1 MGLRITTWN
10 VNGIRNPFG
19 YQPWR
24 EKKTFEAMFDILEA
38 DIVILQETKIQR
50 KDLQD
55 DMVLVPGWDAYFS
68 LPKHKK
74 GYSGVAIYTRSSVCS
89 PIRAEEGITGIL
101 CPPGS
106 SQSFFDLPADERIGG
121 YPTISQYGDCTLDAA
136 TLDSEGRCLILEFPA
151 FVLIGTYCP
160 ANRDET
166 RDHFRLGFLN
176 VLDARIRNLV
186 NSGKRVIL
194 AGDLN
199 VIREEIDTANAQ
211 ERMRKEGVTAEE
223 FFSAPARRL
232 FNHLVEHGNV
242 YGERDECRAR
252 PVLTDICRK
261 FHSRRRGMFTCWDQK
276 KNARPGNF
284 GSRIDYICASLD
296 CGDWF
301 SESNI
306 QEGLMGSDHCPVYAV
321 ISDKIQLDGKETDIK
336 DVMNAVGMFQDGF
349 RQRDWTIKDLLPTS
363 AKLLPEFDRRRNIR
377 DMFIRMPP
385 LVSLTQ
391 EESLTSLA
399 KVGGEPRPQSPTT
412 GDGSPV
418 SERGLRVSFST
429 APQPRVVNKQER
441 EISNSDTGKVIHSMI
456 SKGKRSAESLPFQ
469 RDQKRT
475 KSANAKASTSKNPQR
490 MAQSTLQGF
499 FIPKTQT
506 PGAQPNANANILPS
520 NSTDSSHSLSPY
532 PRQELTLGPDED
544 TQEDLSSR
552 NASEG
557 YNTPKEA
564 KYLSTLVNIHKEE
577 GIINP
582 IVAKESWSKILG
594 TRIAPRCEHNEPCK
608 MLSTKKPGMNC
619 GRSFYICARPLGP
632 SGEKERGTQWRCGTF
647 IWSSEH
653 AASGK

>member
-24 EKKTFEAMFDILEA
+24 EKKTFQAMFDILEA
-38 DIVILQETKIQR
+38 DIVIMQETKIQR

-106 SQSFFDLPADERIGG
+106 SQSFFDLPNDERIGG

-186 NSGKRVIL
+186 DAGKRVIL

-199 VIREEIDTANAQ
+199 VIREELDTANAQ

-223 FFSAPARRL
+223 FFSTPARRL

-261 FHSRRRGMFTCWDQK
+261 FHNRRSGMFTCWDQK

-296 CGDWF
+296 CKDWF

-321 ISDKIQLDGKETDIK
+321 ISDKVQLDGRETDIR

-349 RQRDWTIKDLLPTS
+349 RQRDWSIKDLLPAS

-377 DMFIRMPP
+377 DMFTKMPP
-385 LVSLTQ
+385 ATPLIQ
-391 EESLTSLA
+391 EESLTGLA
-399 KVGGEPRPQSPTT
+399 TAGGEPRPESPTT
-412 GDGSPV
+412 GDGCGV
-418 SERGLRVSFST
+418 VEVGLRDSFST
-429 APQPRVVNKQER
+429 APQPGVVKEQEGDT
-441 EISNSDTGKVIHSMI
+441 SSCNTGKKVNSMI
-456 SKGKRSAESLPFQ
+456 SKSKRSAELHLQ

-475 KSANAKASTSKNPQR
+475 KPASEKASTSKNRQR

-499 FIPKTQT
+499 FTPKTQT
-506 PGAQPNANANILPS
+506 PGGQPNVNVNTQPS
-520 NSTDSSHSLSPY
+520 SSTGSNYSLSPY
-532 PRQELTLGPDED
+532 LRQGLTLGPDQD
-544 TQEDLSSR
+544 TQEDISSH
-552 NASEG
+552 NAGEG

-564 KYLSTLVNIHKEE
+564 KYLSTLVDVDKE
-577 GIINP
+577 GDIIDP

-594 TRIAPRCEHNEPCK
+594 TRIAPRCEHNEPCR

-653 AASGK
+653 TTSGQ

>member
-1 MGLRITTWN
+1 
-10 VNGIRNPFG
+10 
-19 YQPWR
+19 
-24 EKKTFEAMFDILEA
+24 MFDILEA
-38 DIVILQETKIQR
+38 DIVIMQETKIQR

-74 GYSGVAIYTRSSVCS
+74 GDCDFQQFHSCLYLCASTGYSGVAIYTRSSICS

-106 SQSFFDLPADERIGG
+106 SQSFFDLPDNERIGG
-121 YPTISQYGDCTLDAA
+121 YPTISQYGDCTVDAA

-176 VLDARIRNLV
+176 ALDARVRNLV
-186 NSGKRVIL
+186 NTGKRVIL

-211 ERMRKEGVTAEE
+211 ERLRKEGVTAEE
-223 FFSAPARRL
+223 FFSTPARRL
-232 FNHLVEHGNV
+232 FNHLVENGKV
-242 YGERDECRAR
+242 YGERDESRAT
-252 PVLTDICRK
+252 PVLMDICRE
-261 FHSRRRGMFTCWDQK
+261 FHKQRRGMFTCWDQK

-296 CGDWF
+296 CKDWF

-321 ISDKIQLDGKETDIK
+321 ISDKVQLGGTETDIK
-336 DVMNAVGMFQDGF
+336 DIMNAVGMFQDGF
-349 RQRDWTIKDLLPTS
+349 RQRNWTVKDLLPIS

-377 DMFIRMPP
+377 DMFVKIP
-385 LVSLTQ
+385 SLTK
-391 EESLTSLA
+391 EESSTDLD
-399 KVGGEPRPQSPTT
+399 KVDGESGPETPTT
-412 GDGSPV
+412 GDHCGV
-418 SERGLRVSFST
+418 VEKALQYTFNT
-429 APQPRVVNKQER
+429 ASQDSAVKQPARTT
-441 EISNSDTGKVIHSMI
+441 SNCDTGKSINSMI
-456 SKGKRSAESLPFQ
+456 SKGKRSTESLPFQ

-475 KSANAKASTSKNPQR
+475 KSANSKTSTNKNPQR

-499 FIPKTQT
+499 FIPKTQA
-506 PGAQPNANANILPS
+506 PGGQPNVQSSTPPS
-520 NSTDSSHSLSPY
+520 NSINSNHSPSPY
-532 PRQELTLGPDED
+532 PRQETRENLALT
-544 TQEDLSSR
+544 
-552 NASEG
+552 NASGG
-557 YNTPKEA
+557 YNAPEGGE
-564 KYLSTLVNIHKEE
+564 YLSTPINIGNEE
-577 GIINP
+577 DIIDP

-594 TRIAPRCEHNEPCK
+594 TRIAPRCEHNEACK
-608 MLSTKKPGMNC
+608 MLSTKKPGVNC

-632 SGEKERGTQWRCGTF
+632 SGEKEKGTQWRCGTF
-647 IWSSEH
+647 VWSSEWV
-653 AASGK
+653 ANGT

>member
-1 MGLRITTWN
+1 MVIVYHGATYNDLEW
-10 VNGIRNPFG
+10 NPFG

-24 EKKTFEAMFDILEA
+24 EKKTFGAMFDLLEA
-38 DIVILQETKIQR
+38 DIVIMQETKIQR

-74 GYSGVAIYTRSSVCS
+74 GYSGVAIYTRSSVCA

-106 SQSFFDLPADERIGG
+106 SQSFFDLPDDERIGG

-136 TLDSEGRCLILEFPA
+136 TLDSEGRCMILEFPA

-186 NSGKRVIL
+186 DSGKRVIL

-232 FNHLVEHGNV
+232 FNHLVEHGKI
-242 YGERDECRAR
+242 YGERDEYRAE
-252 PVLTDICRK
+252 PVLSDICRQ
-261 FHSRRRGMFTCWDQK
+261 FHKQRKGMFTCWDQK

-284 GSRIDYICASLD
+284 GSRIDYICASLA
-296 CGDWF
+296 CKEWF

-321 ISDKIQLDGKETDIK
+321 ISDKVQLDGRETDIK
-336 DVMNAVGMFQDGF
+336 DVMNAEGMFQNGI
-349 RQRDWTIKDLLPTS
+349 RQRDWTVKDLLPTS

-377 DMFIRMPP
+377 DMFIKMPP
-385 LVSLTQ
+385 LIQ
-391 EESLTSLA
+391 EESLISFT
-399 KVGGEPRPQSPTT
+399 KDGGETRPESPTA
-412 GDGSPV
+412 GDGCGLG
-418 SERGLRVSFST
+418 ERGVRDLSNT
-429 APQPRVVNKQER
+429 ASQRVVVKQQEGATPNR
-441 EISNSDTGKVIHSMI
+441 DTGKVIDSMI
-456 SKGKRSAESLPFQ
+456 SKGKRSAETLPFQ
-469 RDQKRT
+469 QDQKRT
-475 KSANAKASTSKNPQR
+475 KPAIVKASTSKNPQR

-499 FIPKTQT
+499 FMPKTQT
-506 PGAQPNANANILPS
+506 PGGQPNVNANTPPS
-520 NSTDSSHSLSPY
+520 NYLYSNHSLNPD
-532 PRQELTLGPDED
+532 RKQDLALGSDQGK
-544 TQEDLSSR
+544 QEDIVSR
-552 NASEG
+552 NTSEG
-557 YNTPKEA
+557 YNASKEV
-564 KYLSTLVNIHKEE
+564 KYLSTSLNIDKRAD
-577 GIINP
+577 IIDP

-594 TRIAPRCEHNEPCK
+594 TRIAPRCEHNEPCR
-608 MLSTKKPGMNC
+608 MLSTKKPGLNC

-647 IWSSEH
+647 IWSSEWI
-653 AASGK
+653 ADTAS

>member
-24 EKKTFEAMFDILEA
+24 EKKTFGAMFDLLEA
-38 DIVILQETKIQR
+38 DIVIMQETKIQR

-101 CPPGS
+101 CPAGS
-106 SQSFFDLPADERIGG
+106 SQSFFDLPDDERIGG

-186 NSGKRVIL
+186 DAGKRVIL

-223 FFSAPARRL
+223 FFSTPARRL
-232 FNHLVEHGNV
+232 FNHLVEHGKV
-242 YGERDECRAR
+242 YGERDECRPG
-252 PVLTDICRK
+252 PVLTDICRN
-261 FHSRRRGMFTCWDQK
+261 FHKQRRGMFTCWDQK

-284 GSRIDYICASLD
+284 GSRIDYICASLA
-296 CGDWF
+296 CKDWF
-301 SESNI
+301 SESDI

-321 ISDKIQLDGKETDIK
+321 ISDKVHLDGRDTDIK

-349 RQRDWTIKDLLPTS
+349 RQRDWTVRDLLPTS

-377 DMFIRMPP
+377 DMFIKMPP
-385 LVSLTQ
+385 LTQ
-391 EESLTSLA
+391 EESLKSLA
-399 KVGGEPRPQSPTT
+399 RVGGETRPESPAA
-412 GDGSPV
+412 GDDCRV
-418 SERGLRVSFST
+418 AERGLRDPSST
-429 APQPRVVNKQER
+429 VPQPGVIKQQEKATA
-441 EISNSDTGKVIHSMI
+441 NCDTGKVAS
-456 SKGKRSAESLPFQ
+456 SVVSRGKRSVESLASQ

-475 KSANAKASTSKNPQR
+475 KSASAKASTSKNPQR

-499 FIPKTQT
+499 FMPKTQT
-506 PGAQPNANANILPS
+506 PGGQSNVNANTPPS
-520 NSTDSSHSLSPY
+520 NSPNGNHSPSPY
-532 PRQELTLGPDED
+532 LGQELTSGSDQK
-544 TQEDLSSR
+544 TQENLVPR
-552 NASEG
+552 NAIEG
-557 YNTPKEA
+557 YNALGEA
-564 KYLSTLVNIHKEE
+564 GHLSTPANIDKGED
-577 GIINP
+577 IIDP

-594 TRIAPRCEHNEPCK
+594 TRIAPRCEHNEPCR
-608 MLSTKKPGMNC
+608 MLSTKKPGVNC

-647 IWSSEH
+647 IWSSEWV
-653 AASGK
+653 ADSAR

>member
-1 MGLRITTWN
+1 MVIIHHGATYNYLE
-10 VNGIRNPFG
+10 RNPFG

-24 EKKTFEAMFDILEA
+24 EKKTFGAMFDILEA
-38 DIVILQETKIQR
+38 DIVIMQETKIQR

-106 SQSFFDLPADERIGG
+106 SQSFFDLPEGEGIGG

-176 VLDARIRNLV
+176 ALDARIRNLV
-186 NSGKRVIL
+186 NAGKRVIL

-199 VIREEIDTANAQ
+199 VIREEIDTANSQ
-211 ERMRKEGVTAEE
+211 ERLRKEGVTAEE

-232 FNHLVEHGNV
+232 FNHLVEHGKV
-242 YGERDECRAR
+242 YGERDDDRAG
-252 PVLTDICRK
+252 PVLTDVCRE
-261 FHSRRRGMFTCWDQK
+261 FHKQRRGMFTCWDQK

-284 GSRIDYICASLD
+284 GSRIDYICASLN
-296 CGDWF
+296 CKDWF

-321 ISDKIQLDGKETDIK
+321 ISDKVQLDGREIDIK

-377 DMFIRMPP
+377 DMFIKMPP
-385 LVSLTQ
+385 LTQ
-391 EESLTSLA
+391 EENLRSLV
-399 KVGGEPRPQSPTT
+399 KVGGETRPESPTT
-412 GDGSPV
+412 GVGCEV
-418 SERGLRVSFST
+418 AERGLQDPFST
-429 APQPRVVNKQER
+429 APQTRVLKQKER
-441 EISNSDTGKVIHSMI
+441 ATSNCDTGQVINSMI
-456 SKGKRSAESLPFQ
+456 SNGKRPAESLPSQ

-475 KSANAKASTSKNPQR
+475 KAVSAKASTSKNPQR

-499 FIPKTQT
+499 FMPKTQT
-506 PGAQPNANANILPS
+506 PVGQPNVNANTPPS
-520 NSTDSSHSLSPY
+520 NSTNSDHSPSPY
-532 PRQELTLGPDED
+532 LRQELTLGPGQE
-544 TQEDLSSR
+544 TQEDLDPH
-552 NASEG
+552 NTSEG
-557 YNTPKEA
+557 YNAPKEA
-564 KYLSTLVNIHKEE
+564 KYLSTPVNIDE
-577 GIINP
+577 GEDIIDP
-582 IVAKESWSKILG
+582 IVAKKSWSKILG
-594 TRIAPRCEHNEPCK
+594 TRIAPRCEHNEPCR
-608 MLSTKKPGMNC
+608 MLSTKKPGVNC

-632 SGEKERGTQWRCGTF
+632 SGEKERGTQWRCGSF
-647 IWSSEH
+647 IWSSEWIAG
-653 AASGK
+653 AAR

>member
-1 MGLRITTWN
+1 
-10 VNGIRNPFG
+10 
-19 YQPWR
+19 
-24 EKKTFEAMFDILEA
+24 MFDLLEA
-38 DIVILQETKIQR
+38 DIVIMQETKIQR

-106 SQSFFDLPADERIGG
+106 SQSFFDLPDDERIGG

-166 RDHFRLGFLN
+166 RDHFRIGFLN
-176 VLDARIRNLV
+176 ALDARIRNLV
-186 NSGKRVIL
+186 DAGKRVIL

-223 FFSAPARRL
+223 FFSTPARRL
-232 FNHLVEHGNV
+232 FNHLVEHGKV
-242 YGERDECRAR
+242 YGERDECRAG

-261 FHSRRRGMFTCWDQK
+261 FHKQRRGMFTCWDQK

-284 GSRIDYICASLD
+284 GSRIDYICASLA
-296 CGDWF
+296 CKDWF
-301 SESNI
+301 SESNT
-306 QEGLMGSDHCPVYAV
+306 QEGLMGSDHCPVYAI
-321 ISDKIQLDGKETDIK
+321 ISDKIQLDGRETDIR

-349 RQRDWTIKDLLPTS
+349 RQRDWTVKDLLPTS

-377 DMFIRMPP
+377 DMFTKIPP
-385 LVSLTQ
+385 LTH
-391 EESLTSLA
+391 EESHTTSLA
-399 KVGGEPRPQSPTT
+399 RVGGETKPERPTT
-412 GDGSPV
+412 GV
-418 SERGLRVSFST
+418 I
-429 APQPRVVNKQER
+429 KQEGKAAS
-441 EISNSDTGKVIHSMI
+441 ICDNGKVINSVI

-469 RDQKRT
+469 KDQKRT
-475 KSANAKASTSKNPQR
+475 KPASAKASISKNPQR

-499 FIPKTQT
+499 FMPKTQN
-506 PGAQPNANANILPS
+506 PGGEPNANATQRNTPPS
-520 NSTDSSHSLSPY
+520 NFTNNNDSPSPY
-532 PRQELTLGPDED
+532 LRQGLTSGSDQE
-544 TQEDLSSR
+544 TQERLVPRST
-552 NASEG
+552 SEG
-557 YNTPKEA
+557 YNAREEA
-564 KYLSTLVNIHKEE
+564 KHLSTPANIDE
-577 GIINP
+577 GEDTFDP

-608 MLSTKKPGMNC
+608 ILSTKKPGVNC

-647 IWSSEH
+647 MWSSEWV
-653 AASGK
+653 ADAVR

>member
-24 EKKTFEAMFDILEA
+24 EKKTFGAMFDILEA
-38 DIVILQETKIQR
+38 DIVIMQEAKIQK

-106 SQSFFDLPADERIGG
+106 SQSFFDLPEDKRIGG

-136 TLDSEGRCLILEFPA
+136 TLDSEGRCLLLEFPA
-151 FVLIGTYCP
+151 FVLIGAYCP

-186 NSGKRVIL
+186 NAGKRVIL

-199 VIREEIDTANAQ
+199 VIREEIDTANSH

-232 FNHLVEHGNV
+232 FNHLVENGKV
-242 YGERDECRAR
+242 YGERDGSRAK

-261 FHSRRRGMFTCWDQK
+261 FHEGRRGMFTCWDQK

-296 CGDWF
+296 CSDWF

-321 ISDKIQLDGKETDIK
+321 IRDKVQLDGRETDIK
-336 DVMNAVGMFQDGF
+336 DVMNAVGMFQDGT
-349 RQRDWTIKDLLPTS
+349 RQRDWTVKDLLPTS

-377 DMFIRMPP
+377 DMFTRMPP
-385 LVSLTQ
+385 LTPEDSLPNPAEVGRPEIET
-391 EESLTSLA
+391 TSDGCE
-399 KVGGEPRPQSPTT
+399 VTT
-412 GDGSPV
+412 S
-418 SERGLRVSFST
+418 GLEAPFGT
-429 APQPRVVNKQER
+429 APHPRLESQQER
-441 EISNSDTGKVIHSMI
+441 ATSNCDTGKAVNPMI
-456 SKGKRSAESLPFQ
+456 SKGKRSVEPSPFQ

-475 KSANAKASTSKNPQR
+475 KPASAKVSMSKNPQR

-499 FIPKTQT
+499 FMPKAQTQGGHSNSNTDT
-506 PGAQPNANANILPS
+506 PPS
-520 NSTDSSHSLSPY
+520 NSTMSNHPRTPY
-532 PRQELTLGPDED
+532 PKKDLRLAADEKSYFK
-544 TQEDLSSR
+544 EDVASHNPRERR
-552 NASEG
+552 NSP
-557 YNTPKEA
+557 NEA
-564 KYLSTLVNIHKEE
+564 KYLTTPVNVEKGED
-577 GIINP
+577 IIDP

-594 TRIAPRCEHNEPCK
+594 TRIAPRCEHNEPCR
-608 MLSTKKPGMNC
+608 MLLTKKPGVNC
-619 GRSFYICARPLGP
+619 GRSFYICGRPLGP

-647 IWSSEH
+647 IWSSEWI
-653 AASGK
+653 ADST